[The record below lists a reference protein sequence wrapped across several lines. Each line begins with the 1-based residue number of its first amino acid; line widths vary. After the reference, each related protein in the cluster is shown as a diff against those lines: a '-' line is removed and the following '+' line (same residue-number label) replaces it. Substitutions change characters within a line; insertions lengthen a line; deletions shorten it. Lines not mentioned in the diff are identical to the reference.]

1 MFYSRSSAFDYAG
14 VNAVLAELEARCRA
28 FHAATGPDAMLVGI
42 DWTTEA
48 RYLDQAWEIEVPLRG
63 SRLDGPDDVAR
74 LVADFHDTH
83 EEIFA
88 VSDPGAEVETIG
100 WNATIRCRIGSP
112 VPGRLEAPASA
123 AAMPARRVYFAA
135 TGWVEAKVH
144 RFETL
149 AEIEAVTGPAIVESS
164 FTSVVVEPG
173 AHARRDAG
181 GTLIIAV

>member
-1 MFYSRSSAFDYAG
+1 
-14 VNAVLAELEARCRA
+14 
-28 FHAATGPDAMLVGI
+28 
-42 DWTTEA
+42 
-48 RYLDQAWEIEVPLRG
+48 
-63 SRLDGPDDVAR
+63 
-74 LVADFHDTH
+74 
-83 EEIFA
+83 
-88 VSDPGAEVETIG
+88 
-100 WNATIRCRIGSP
+100 
-112 VPGRLEAPASA
+112 VPGRLEAPASD

-149 AEIEAVTGPAIVESS
+149 AESEAVTGPAIVESS